1 MMEIIHT
8 DKDGRLFSVS
18 GNTYEINSALA
29 VILDGGEVFFIRT
42 DIATVQEVIDF
53 LRN

>member
-1 MMEIIHT
+1 MEIIHR
-8 DKDGRLFSVS
+8 DRDGKVFSVS

-29 VILDGGEVFFIRT
+29 VILDDGEVFFIRT

>member
-1 MMEIIHT
+1 MKIIHK
-8 DKDGRLFSVS
+8 DKDGKLFPVS
-18 GNTYEINSALA
+18 GNSYEINSALA

-42 DIATVQEVIDF
+42 DLATVQEVIDF

>member
-1 MMEIIHT
+1 MEIIHR
-8 DKDGRLFSVS
+8 DRDGKVFSVS

-29 VILDGGEVFFIRT
+29 VILDGGGVFFIRT
-42 DIATVQEVIDF
+42 DLATVQEVIDF

>member
-1 MMEIIHT
+1 MKIIHT
-8 DKDGRLFSVS
+8 DKDGKLFSVS
-18 GNTYEINSALA
+18 GNTYGINSALA
-29 VILDGGEVFFIRT
+29 VVLDGGEVFFLRT

>member
-1 MMEIIHT
+1 MRIIHR
-8 DKDGRLFSVS
+8 DRDGKVFSVS

-29 VILDGGEVFFIRT
+29 VILDGGGVFFIRT

>member
-1 MMEIIHT
+1 MKTIHR
-8 DKDGRLFSVS
+8 DKDGKLFSVS
-18 GNTYEINSALA
+18 GNSYEINSALA
-29 VILDGGEVFFIRT
+29 VILDGGGVFFIRT

>member
-1 MMEIIHT
+1 MEIIHR
-8 DKDGRLFSVS
+8 DKDGKLFPVN
-18 GNTYEINSALA
+18 GNSYEINSALA
-29 VILDGGEVFFIRT
+29 VVLDGGEVFFLRT

>member
-1 MMEIIHT
+1 MEIIHR
-8 DKDGRLFSVS
+8 DRDGKVFSVS

-29 VILDGGEVFFIRT
+29 VVLDGGEVFFIRT